1 MRKIHEVV
9 EDIKSILNNIER
21 TEECTGETLVDINE
35 LVDEILSIDAS
46 KQKIV
51 FTATHNPYLPFF
63 DPGLRFDT
71 YETAEMENRLFI
83 LPCSIGEPIFVIPS
97 LVNYKLNK
105 LNHFEENNRVYKQI
119 VCNVVFTKKDYLLNT
134 CDGFCNVRGAEY
146 GKTWFLLES
155 QAAAALQAMQE
166 GEQ

>member
-1 MRKIHEVV
+1 MR
-9 EDIKSILNNIER
+9 L
-21 TEECTGETLVDINE
+21 
-35 LVDEILSIDAS
+35 IDADTLINGRVENDPVRIAAECAPTVHINYIS
-46 KQKIV
+46 
-51 FTATHNPYLPFF
+51 THNPYMPFF

-71 YETAEMENRLFI
+71 YETADMENRLFI

-155 QAAAALQAMQE
+155 QAEAALQAMKE
-166 GEQ
+166 GE